1 MGSSMSMFEMLVPSG
16 TLVWLDALAWMA
28 AVLALVTSGVVAR
41 RASRQRHRL
50 EGMRRDLQAFAEAS
64 TRVAD
69 TLDHLLRGHVEPG
82 EGGMTSRRYLL
93 LQAREGMEK
102 GEAVDSLASRLE
114 LCDDERR
121 LLEFLARGQ
130 SRDMR
135 PHPQPGPRA
144 PGREAW
150 VA

>member
-1 MGSSMSMFEMLVPSG
+1 MSTFEMLVPAG
-16 TLVWLDALAWMA
+16 AVVWLDALAWIV
-28 AVLALVTSGVVAR
+28 AVLALATSGVVAR
-41 RASRQRHRL
+41 RGSRQRRRL

-69 TLDHLLRGHVEPG
+69 TLDHLLRGNVEPG
-82 EGGMTSRRYLL
+82 EGSMTSRRYLL

-102 GEAVDSLASRLE
+102 GEAVDSLASRLD

-121 LLEFLARGQ
+121 LLEFLARGESQ
-130 SRDMR
+130 EMR
-135 PHPQPGPRA
+135 PHGPSSLRT
-144 PGREAW
+144 PDREVW